1 MIQLKNVYKDF
12 DKKPILKNINFN
24 IEPGTI
30 VGLVGVNGAG
40 KSTLLRTIMGIYS
53 PNSGEILFENKSIEN
68 NPELKEFIGY
78 VADKNEYFN
87 KFYPKSILRQYELTY
102 KNFDMNKFYELN
114 KTFNAPLNS
123 KLEKLSKGNVA
134 KVFFMLAL
142 SINPKLLVLDEP
154 TSGLDPI
161 AKRNFLKMLVD
172 EVYENKTTVLISSH
186 NLNDLEAICDKIIFI
201 DNGEIVENNSLD
213 NLKSEMKK
221 LQVIFKDKAP
231 SDFNKWPEF
240 IAVEKFGKSYN
251 VITSNYS
258 ERLINKLN
266 DSGAL
271 FIEELDLTLEDMLVY
286 KMENK

>member
-1 MIQLKNVYKDF
+1 MIKINNLSKSF
-12 DKKPILKNINFN
+12 DNKSILKNINFN

-40 KSTLLRTIMGIYS
+40 KSTLLRTIMGIYFPDNGS
-53 PNSGEILFENKSIEN
+53 ILIEDRDVLKFPEI
-68 NPELKEFIGY
+68 KEFIGY
-78 VADKNEYFN
+78 VADKSDYFN
-87 KFYPKSILRQYELTY
+87 KLKIKNILKQYSLTY
-102 KNFDMNKFYELN
+102 KNFDIEKFNKANE
-114 KTFNAPLNS
+114 TFNIPLNT
-123 KLEKLSKGNVA
+123 KLGKLSKGNIA
-134 KVFFMLAL
+134 RVFFMLAL

-231 SDFNKWPEF
+231 SDFDKWSEF

-251 VITSNYS
+251 VITSTYN
-258 ERLINKLN
+258 EDLINKLN

-271 FIEELDLTLEDMLVY
+271 FIEELDLSLEDMLIYRVQ
-286 KMENK
+286 